1 MGVGHH
7 HHGHDHAHGSH
18 AHHGHGH
25 HHAPAD
31 FSRAFIIGITLNLVF
46 VAVEAGYG
54 FAANSMALLADAG
67 HNLSDVLGL
76 AVAWAGAALVKRSP
90 SPRFTYG
97 LKKSSILAALINA
110 LLLLVA
116 VGGIGAE
123 AIRRLIRPESS
134 DDQTVMIVAAVGI
147 LVNGITAWLFARGV
161 KDDINIRGAY
171 LHMMADAAVSVG
183 VVVAGALMLWTGAD
197 WIDPL
202 TSLIVAVIIL
212 WGTWGLL
219 VESTSMTLA
228 GTPRG
233 IDPDLVGKALEKLP
247 GVTGTHHLHIWS
259 LSTTETAMTVHL
271 MVQDQVDRDLI
282 LRQAN
287 AYVHQLF
294 GIDHST
300 IQVERAS
307 DEADCAGGHPH
318 ARDCGH

>member
-7 HHGHDHAHGSH
+7 HHGHDHAH
-18 AHHGHGH
+18 HGHG
-25 HHAPAD
+25 HAPAD
-31 FSRAFIIGITLNLVF
+31 FSRAFVIGILLNLGF

-76 AVAWAGAALVKRSP
+76 AVAWVGALMVKRRP

-97 LKKSSILAALINA
+97 LKKSSILAALVNA

-123 AIRRLIRPESS
+123 AIRRLAEPESANGE
-134 DDQTVMIVAAVGI
+134 TVMIVAAVGI
-147 LVNGITAWLFARGV
+147 LVNGVTAWLFARGS
-161 KDDINIRGAY
+161 KGDINIRGAY
-171 LHMMADAAVSVG
+171 LHMLADAAVSVG
-183 VVVAGALMLWTGAD
+183 VVVAGAAMLWTGAA
-197 WIDPL
+197 WVDPV

-233 IDPDLVGKALEKLP
+233 IDPDLVARALEKLP
-247 GVTGTHHLHIWS
+247 GVTGTHHLHVWS

-271 MVQDQVDRDLI
+271 LVEETVDRDVI

-287 AYVHQLF
+287 AYVHQMF

-300 IQVERAS
+300 IQVERS
-307 DEADCAGGHPH
+307 VGGDGQDCAGGHPH
-318 ARDCGH
+318 AHGCGH